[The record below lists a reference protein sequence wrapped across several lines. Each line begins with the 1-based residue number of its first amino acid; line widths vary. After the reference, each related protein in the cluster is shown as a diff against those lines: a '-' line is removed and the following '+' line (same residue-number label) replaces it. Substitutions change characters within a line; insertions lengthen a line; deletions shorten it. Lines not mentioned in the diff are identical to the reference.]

1 MTTTVSTTL
10 PLVEDSLLVPIYS
23 DRLILRPLLLPDLE
37 AFHSLRRQPEAM
49 VHSGKKR
56 PDADLNESLVKL
68 KSLQAPYNNSHVYFG
83 IFLKKSNSREGELIG
98 DGGVHKF
105 TSDRTGWPEFGYKFK
120 REYWGYGYATE
131 FARAF
136 MQFWWSLPRT
146 DARISVAS
154 CSLNLQD
161 TPKVVE
167 QVYAWTTVDNEASKG
182 VLRKARFESFEG
194 LDNELINWRRTE

>member
-1 MTTTVSTTL
+1 
-10 PLVEDSLLVPIYS
+10 
-23 DRLILRPLLLPDLE
+23 
-37 AFHSLRRQPEAM
+37 M

-182 VLRKARFESFEG
+182 VLRKTRFESFEG